1 MGEQLSGLQLED
13 SLKCLWFQSLG
24 VYSIAI
30 AGQLN
35 YKTIFVI
42 RIQAGT
48 KTWICLLYD
57 KF

>member
-1 MGEQLSGLQLED
+1 MGDQLSGLQLED
-13 SLKCLWFQSLG
+13 SLRCLWFQSLG
-24 VYSIAI
+24 IYSI

-48 KTWICLLYD
+48 KTWIFMLYD